1 MSKTILNSSGYCD
14 PSCFSPNFAK
24 SAFSFPIKHEMCVCE
39 CVYKMYIYYVI
50 YV

>member
-14 PSCFSPNFAK
+14 PNFAK